1 MARRKSIPFEGGC
14 GDPGVGTDRGLVG
27 FGVWWALPSPGGA
40 AQKLCLCLDPQQ
52 TQPRLQRGIFVREKC
67 DEKMLS
73 VLAGLPLATED
84 VYGKTRARFKMRGS
98 VLQACS
104 VYVPAYS

>member
-67 DEKMLS
+67 DEKMHGVS
-73 VLAGLPLATED
+73 
-84 VYGKTRARFKMRGS
+84 RAASGNRSCVWKNKGQVQDSWKCTSGMQC
-98 VLQACS
+98 VC
-104 VYVPAYS
+104 P